1 MNQPPETDRDKALGN
16 IAKELK
22 IIRWLLTALLIGLT
36 AVLLNRQLGEL
47 AAIIAIVGLLIW
59 LLIIVAISI
68 FSRAKRDREEEIR
81 FRELSGR

>member
-1 MNQPPETDRDKALGN
+1 MNQPPETDRDKALGT

-68 FSRAKRDREEEIR
+68 FSRAKREREEEIR

>member
-1 MNQPPETDRDKALGN
+1 MNQPAETDRDKALGT

-22 IIRWLLTALLIGLT
+22 IIRWLLTVLLIGLA
-36 AVLLNRQLGEL
+36 AVLLNRQLGEF

-59 LLIIVAISI
+59 LLVTVAISI
-68 FSRAKRDREEEIR
+68 FTRAKRERENEIR

>member
-1 MNQPPETDRDKALGN
+1 MNQPPETDRDRALGT

-22 IIRWLLTALLIGLT
+22 IIRWLLTALLIGLA
-36 AVLLNRQLGEL
+36 AVLINRQLGEF

-68 FSRAKRDREEEIR
+68 FSRAKREREEEIR